1 MNSIKKFNIK
11 YAKIISK
18 NKSDISKKIK
28 RLIKSKI
35 LLYSKVYESLNE
47 EVDDYI
53 NVICNET
60 LMFDINK
67 QYVKVLKKISVN
79 DIYENIVKL
88 FDKKNKSFNIVIDTN
103 IIHKHGS

>member
-11 YAKIISK
+11 YAKIVNK
-18 NKSDISKKIK
+18 NKNDITKKIK

-35 LLYSKVYESLNE
+35 LLYSKNYESLDE

-60 LMFDINK
+60 YVFDINK
-67 QYVKVLKKISVN
+67 QYVKVLKKISVS
-79 DIYENIVKL
+79 DIYEYIVKL
-88 FDKKNKSFNIVIDTN
+88 FNNNNHSFDIIIDTN
-103 IIHKHGS
+103 KI